1 MNVVTPLSMV
11 AVPDG
16 IDCYAEYLAA
26 HGATSIPSF
35 DDILGSFG
43 SDSTALK
50 SFGQPPVGEVEK
62 SSEAVDSQLYDV
74 DFSAGK
80 CC

>member
-1 MNVVTPLSMV
+1 MNVVTPMSTV

-16 IDCYAEYLAA
+16 IDCYAEYLPA

-43 SDSTALK
+43 SDSTVLK
-50 SFGQPPVGEVEK
+50 SFGQAPVGELEK
-62 SSEAVDSQLYDV
+62 GSEAVDSQLYDL
-74 DFSAGK
+74 DFSGE